1 MRYAPCSLTDVLDRR
16 AVSSTTK
23 KSEILPN
30 MTEISPRVLIIEDE
44 EDLRDAVINYL
55 RLDGFIAEPAA
66 NLRQATERLNK
77 EHYDVVLLDLGL
89 PDGDGLKWLQQ
100 RPERARTGLIITTA
114 RTARS
119 ERVTGAL
126 LGADSYFVKP
136 VDLEE
141 LSLHAQNLTR
151 RVRRNMSER
160 WELNTEQWHLITPTG
175 TTIKLTRSEVRF
187 LQPLMHSPGAPVP
200 RSELVT
206 SLGHDLSY
214 YDARRMEIMV
224 RRLRQKVE
232 AQSGDTLP
240 LETIY
245 GRGFA
250 FTAPA
255 KVSIGVD

>member
-1 MRYAPCSLTDVLDRR
+1 MTDR
-16 AVSSTTK
+16 
-23 KSEILPN
+23 SEIHQN
-30 MTEISPRVLIIEDE
+30 STELSPKVLIVEDE
-44 EDLRDAVINYL
+44 DDLRDALINYL
-55 RLDGFIAEPAA
+55 ALDGFIAIPAA
-66 NLRQATERLNK
+66 NLQQATERLNK
-77 EHYDVVLLDLGL
+77 EHYDVVLLDLSL
-89 PDGDGLKWLQQ
+89 PDGDGMAWLQQ
-100 RPERARTGLIITTA
+100 RHDLEQTGLIITTA

-119 ERVTGAL
+119 ERLTGAR

-151 RVRRNMSER
+151 RVRRIMPQL
-160 WELNTEQWHLITPTG
+160 WELNTVRWQLFTPAG

-187 LQPLMHSPGAPVP
+187 LQPLMHSPGTPVA

-206 SLGHDLSY
+206 SLGHDLAY

-224 RRLRQKVE
+224 RRLRQKTE
-232 AQSGDTLP
+232 TQSGDTLP

-255 KVSIGVD
+255 KVINDAG